1 MTLPRISRLIPAL
14 AAIAAFLWAAWY
26 AHDSAMPEFNV
37 YDGYWMILGAALA
50 VGLVAPVV
58 WRWPRERS
66 LLLVIIASVVGSAVP
81 LVVSA
86 FKHNLPIM
94 ARLRGSWM
102 LAGADLVGP
111 AVVIGFTCLWLA
123 IRDEVPGRQR

>member
-1 MTLPRISRLIPAL
+1 MTPNKINRLVPAAVAL
-14 AAIAAFLWAAWY
+14 IAFVWAARS
-26 AHDSAMPEFNV
+26 AHDSAMPEFKV
-37 YDGYWMILGAALA
+37 YDGYWMMLGAALA
-50 VGLVAPVV
+50 VGLVAPLV

-66 LLLVIIASVVGSAVP
+66 LPLVVMASVVGSVVP

-86 FKHNLPIM
+86 FTHNLPIM

-111 AVVIGFTCLWLA
+111 AVVVGFTCLWLA
-123 IRDEVPGRQR
+123 IRDEAPRRQR